1 MRTRTTRTAALA
13 AFLAATPALA
23 QEWPARQA
31 IRVIVPLTAGS
42 STDIVGRTVFEQVGK
57 QIGQSFVFENRG
69 GGGTTIGTGAV
80 ATAEPDGYTVLVA
93 SGSIAVIPTTHT
105 KLNFSVTGDLA
116 GISPLADVPFT
127 VSVPPRHK
135 SMKDFVAYAKGRP
148 TGINY
153 GSAGNGTAGH
163 LFMAW
168 LALQAGYPGV
178 HVPFRG
184 TPEGMNEVVADRLDV
199 YPAPVVSGVEL
210 AKGNKISIL
219 AVSSMKRAPLL
230 PDVPT
235 FAELGLEKA
244 TYGFW
249 IASFTQR
256 KTPKP
261 ILDRLNKEVVAAL
274 KVKEVA
280 DKIVALGGAPMPMGA
295 QETDEFLKKE
305 IAVNAEIIKAA
316 RITFGP

>member
-1 MRTRTTRTAALA
+1 MPIRTPWTAALA
-13 AFLAATPALA
+13 AVLLAAPASA
-23 QEWPARQA
+23 QEWPSRQP

-80 ATAEPDGYTVLVA
+80 ATAEPDGYTILVA

-135 SMKDFVAYAKGRP
+135 SMKDFITYAKGKP
-148 TGINY
+148 TGINF

-210 AKGNKISIL
+210 AAGGKISIL

-230 PDVPT
+230 PNVPT
-235 FAELGLEKA
+235 LAELGLEKA

-261 ILDRLNKEVVAAL
+261 ILDRLNREVVAAL
-274 KVKEVA
+274 NVKEVA
-280 DKIVALGGAPMPMGA
+280 EKIVALGGAPMPMSPA
-295 QETDEFLKKE
+295 ETDEFMKKE

-316 RITFGP
+316 KITFGP